1 MIFEADAEQ
10 ITRLSSQKL
19 VQLMKRL
26 LLAECQLINIP
37 LRAAI
42 VPLQVTVSDGGEDGR
57 VEWKGGADVTDYFP
71 SRFCVFQSKAQNL
84 TPAKIAAE
92 VLKMPK
98 RGRKLNDALTDVL
111 VRKGAYV
118 VFCSHR
124 FPGQKIQK
132 LQKAILAAIRAA
144 RKRLSRN
151 TFIEIYDANRIG
163 DWVNT
168 HPPVALWLATQQRR
182 RTLAGFKSHE
192 SWGRDPEIHEVPWV
206 NDDIPR
212 FVPVDINLSEP
223 QQADPLRN
231 LIEEA
236 DCKDRNRNEWT
247 FQQAAKATLKFL
259 ASGKVAIRIVGP
271 SGFGKTRFAF
281 ELFNGRVTASDE
293 IERTAL
299 IYADLAIVADE
310 VFKLAHEIADSG
322 SPAILV
328 VDECPDESHTK
339 LSAIARR
346 VGSRLRLV
354 TIDVETKMGRSPDTV
369 VLRLEPA
376 ADETIGA
383 IAQSLMPGTDTRL
396 VRELAKGFPKMAVLA
411 AQQQVI
417 GGRAIS
423 SARQVLDRIVWG
435 RQQRD
440 NGAQKAL
447 ELLSLFDWVE
457 LTDSDADDGAI
468 IAKKLGGMS
477 QDEFVEGIKSF
488 KSRGIVIQRG
498 HFFQAT
504 PIPLAA
510 SLAGNRLSVLSAN
523 KLGAFFSEAPEQ
535 LKRSLLRR
543 LRWLDTYPEAR
554 AFARK
559 LLDAKCLG
567 NFTTLNTDFGAECLD
582 YLVHV
587 DPDLAMATI
596 HRVFGKLSNEE
607 LQGIESGRRYLV
619 WALAKLAFRKES
631 FDSAAT
637 LLRRLAASDAESNI
651 FKSATS
657 QFTQLYQMFLS
668 GTEAPPT
675 ARLRVLDDGL
685 GSPNLK
691 EREVSVEALAK
702 MLETSHLS
710 RGGGAEEIGSGE
722 PLKDWAPKTYGDIWN
737 FVRPALKRLTDIAI
751 NSDPLCLRAKQIL
764 GSHIRG
770 LINALPF
777 DDVRAMISRIVS
789 HYGFWVEAVQEANE
803 WLYFDRSKTAEEV
816 GKAVRAYFNE
826 LMPAD
831 PVDLAVLYTHGWQAD
846 FHDPDVDYNREERS
860 RIDLEYGTRKA
871 IQLAETI
878 MADQATTDRALDR
891 LVTSDAKTVFQF
903 ARRLAELAQ
912 SPLAL
917 FKTALTKAEQKA
929 EAANG
934 QFFRGLVSG
943 VESRDQ
949 NTAREC
955 VRLALRSRKLKKDAI
970 SMIGAG
976 TLQPGDIK
984 LVVSL
989 LRSGDV
995 EPRECAFL
1003 SYGRGMDH
1011 LSIEHIIPLLEELA
1025 LHGADGLWATLEI
1038 ISMILH
1044 GGKELPKPLVPVLRN
1059 VLVDPALFKNVRST
1073 RDGYQLEMLVK
1084 LLSPSNLIDGSF
1096 ARALVKQLLS
1106 ICARDR
1112 IDIFYEL
1119 SDSVSAGLRALIDSH
1134 PVEVWAEVAELLQ
1147 ENDWRIRRHLETLIG
1162 LRYDDHLAAGLLY
1175 ALPADLYLEW
1185 ARKDPVHRAPI
1196 VLDWLPVATKAEDG
1210 SLSWHQALQDF
1221 ITEFGNQRDVL
1232 RALWTRLQ
1240 LRSWSGSSV
1249 PYLES
1254 LVKLLSSWSAHTHVE
1269 VRQWVRDKLT
1279 EIADQIEHEQ
1289 QRDDERLIRFS

>member
-1 MIFEADAEQ
+1 M
-10 ITRLSSQKL
+10 
-19 VQLMKRL
+19 
-26 LLAECQLINIP
+26 
-37 LRAAI
+37 
-42 VPLQVTVSDGGEDGR
+42 PLQVR
-57 VEWKGGADVTDYFP
+57 
-71 SRFCVFQSKAQNL
+71 RSK
-84 TPAKIAAE
+84 
-92 VLKMPK
+92 
-98 RGRKLNDALTDVL
+98 
-111 VRKGAYV
+111 
-118 VFCSHR
+118 
-124 FPGQKIQK
+124 K
-132 LQKAILAAIRAA
+132 LQGAILAAIRAA
-144 RKRLSRN
+144 RKRPPRE
-151 TFIEIYDANRIG
+151 TFIEIYDANRIA

-168 HPPVALWLATQQRR
+168 HPPVALWLATLQRR

-192 SWGRDPEIHEVPWV
+192 SWGHDPEMHEVPWV

-236 DCKDRNRNEWT
+236 DRKDRNRNEWT
-247 FQQAAKATLKFL
+247 FQQAAEATLKFL

-281 ELFNGRVTASDE
+281 ELFNGRVIASDE

-310 VFKLAHEIADSG
+310 VFRLAHEIADSG

-417 GGRAIS
+417 GARAIS

-435 RQQRD
+435 RRQRD

-596 HRVFGKLSNEE
+596 DRVFGKLSSDE
-607 LQGIESGRRYLV
+607 LQGVESGQRYLV

-631 FDSAAT
+631 FEDAAT
-637 LLRRLAASDAESNI
+637 LLRRLAVSDGEGNL
-651 FKSATS
+651 FKNATS
-657 QFTQLYQMFLS
+657 QFTQLYQLFLS

-685 GSPNLK
+685 NSRNLK
-691 EREVSVEALAK
+691 EREVCVEALAK

-737 FVRPALKRLTDIAI
+737 FVRPALKRLTDIAVS
-751 NSDPLCLRAKQIL
+751 SDPLCLRAKQIL

-777 DDVRAMISRIVS
+777 EDVKAMSSRIIS
-789 HYGFWVEAVQEANE
+789 HYGFWIEAVQELNE
-803 WLYFDRSKTAEEV
+803 WLYFDRSKASEEF
-816 GKAVRAYFNE
+816 GKAVRTYFDE
-826 LMPAD
+826 LMPSE
-831 PVDLAVLYTHGWQAD
+831 PVELAVLYTHGWKTD
-846 FHDPDVDYNREERS
+846 FHDPNVDYNREARS
-860 RIDLEYGTRKA
+860 RIDREYATERA
-871 IQLAETI
+871 IELAGMI
-878 MADQATTDRALDR
+878 VIDPAATDCALDR
-891 LVTSDAKTVFQF
+891 FVTSDAKTVFEF

-912 SPLAL
+912 SPTEL
-917 FKTALTKAEQKA
+917 FKSALTKAEHKA
-929 EAANG
+929 DAANG
-934 QFFRGLVSG
+934 QFFKGLVAG
-943 VESRDQ
+943 AESRDP

-955 VRLALRSRKLKKDAI
+955 VRLALRSEKLKKDAI

-976 TLQPGDIK
+976 KLQPGDIQ

-995 EPRECAFL
+995 ESRQCAFL
-1003 SYGRGMDH
+1003 SYDH
-1011 LSIEHIIPLLEELA
+1011 LSIENIIPLLGELA
-1025 LHGADGLWATLEI
+1025 LHGTDGLWAVLEI
-1038 ISMILH
+1038 ISMILY
-1044 GGKELPKPLVPVLRN
+1044 GDKEISKPLVPILRN
-1059 VLVDPALFKNVRST
+1059 VLVDPALFESVRGT

-1084 LLSPSNLIDGSF
+1084 LLSRSKLIDHGF
-1096 ARALVKQLLS
+1096 AHALAKQLLS
-1106 ICARDR
+1106 ICAQHQL
-1112 IDIFYEL
+1112 DIFEEL
-1119 SDSVSAGLRALIDSH
+1119 VDPVSASLRALMDSH
-1134 PVEVWAEVAELLQ
+1134 PQEVWAEVVGLLQ
-1147 ENDWRIRRHLETLIG
+1147 VNDRRIGRHLNTLIG
-1162 LRYDDHLAAGLLY
+1162 LRHDDHLGPGVLY
-1175 ALPADLYLEW
+1175 ALPADLYLKW
-1185 ARKDPVHRAPI
+1185 ARKDPAHRAPI
-1196 VLDWLPVATKAEDG
+1196 VLDWLPVATKAAAAR
-1210 SLSWHQALQDF
+1210 SLGIRISR
-1221 ITEFGNQRDVL
+1221 T
-1232 RALWTRLQ
+1232 
-1240 LRSWSGSSV
+1240 SSQNSEISTMSFER
-1249 PYLES
+1249 YRCS
-1254 LVKLLSSWSAHTHVE
+1254 FNRCHCR
-1269 VRQWVRDKLT
+1269 VRCPIWGYC
-1279 EIADQIEHEQ
+1279 
-1289 QRDDERLIRFS
+1289 